1 MTTLKEISDARA
13 AYIAAVIAK
22 EVAYDAYDAA
32 REFPTHDAEALAYV
46 TFVDARDAER
56 AAYLVY
62 KDARDYWMTET
73 TRYETR

>member
-1 MTTLKEISDARA
+1 MTTLKEISAARA
-13 AYIAAVIAK
+13 AYVAAIIAK

-32 REFPTHDAEALAYV
+32 RQLPTHDAEALAYV
-46 TFVDARDAER
+46 TFIDARDAER

-62 KDARDYWMTET
+62 KDARDYRMTEA